1 MSVAKAA
8 VVGAG
13 TMGRDIAKVLAGAGI
28 EVLLKDVDPALVE
41 IDEPGVT
48 GTTSYEGFGDV
59 EFVIEAVPEVMEL
72 KHAVFAELDACA
84 PGHAVLASNTS
95 CLSITEIG
103 EATTRPDRV
112 VGVHFFYPATMAR
125 LIEVVE
131 GADTSEETVAA
142 ATRFAQQLRKTPIR
156 CGEAPG
162 FVVNRILT
170 AASSE
175 AWRMVDEEGVVHR
188 GGGRGDQGVRWA
200 RRPLP
205 PGRPAGAGHRPAR
218 GRAPARQL
226 RLNASTCREAMRALV
241 REGHLGVKTG
251 KGFYEH

>member
-1 MSVAKAA
+1 MVAKAA

-13 TMGRDIAKVLAGAGI
+13 TMGKDIAKVLAGAGI
-28 EVLLKDVDPALVE
+28 AVLLKDVDPALVE
-41 IDEPGVT
+41 VDEEGVT
-48 GTTSYEGFGDV
+48 GTTSYDGFGDV

-72 KHAVFAELDACA
+72 KQAVFAELDAA
-84 PGHAVLASNTS
+84 TPGHAILASNTS

-103 EATTRPDRV
+103 EATVRPDRV
-112 VGVHFFYPATMAR
+112 VGFHFFYPATMAR

-142 ATRFAQQLRKTPIR
+142 ATRFAQQMRKTPIR

-175 AWRMVDEEGVVHR
+175 AWRMVDEEGVSTEEVDAAIKES
-188 GGGRGDQGVRWA
+188 GGPVGPFHLVDLLGLDTVLHVAEHLHDSYGERFYVSRAMQELVAQG
-200 RRPLP
+200 
-205 PGRPAGAGHRPAR
+205 
-218 GRAPARQL
+218 
-226 RLNASTCREAMRALV
+226 N
-241 REGHLGVKTG
+241 LGVKTG

>member
-13 TMGRDIAKVLAGAGI
+13 TMGRDIAKVLAGAGVD
-28 EVLLKDVDPALVE
+28 VLLKDVDPALVE
-41 IDEPGVT
+41 IGEEGVT
-48 GTTSYEGFGDV
+48 GTTSYDGFGDV

-72 KHAVFAELDACA
+72 KHAVFAELDAVT
-84 PGHAVLASNTS
+84 PGNAVLASNTS

-103 EATTRPDRV
+103 EATTRPDCV
-112 VGVHFFYPATMAR
+112 VGFHFFYPATMAR

-175 AWRMVDEEGVVHR
+175 AWRMVDEEGVSPEEVDAAIKES
-188 GGGRGDQGVRWA
+188 GGPVGPV
-200 RRPLP
+200 P
-205 PGRPAGAGHRPAR
+205 PGRPAGAGHGPAR

-226 RLNASTCREAMRALV
+226 RRRALPRLGGHARAGAPGQPGRED
-241 REGHLGVKTG
+241 REGLL
-251 KGFYEH
+251 